1 VTLVLGFFG
10 LYINQFGLQKDN
22 KIFNISKQQALRIV
36 KKAVLK
42 FFPHGIKRAH
52 TYVLRN
58 SFAVYYFSHGV
69 AVMVV
74 RFRLG
79 IKTYFNLS
87 IYSSFNS
94 EYTEFFELLEF

>member
-1 VTLVLGFFG
+1 LVCISISLDCK
-10 LYINQFGLQKDN
+10 KDN
-22 KIFNISKQQALRIV
+22 KIFNFSREQALRIV

-52 TYVLRN
+52 THVLRN
-58 SFAVYYFSHGV
+58 SFAVYYFSQRV
-69 AVMVV
+69 AVTVV

-94 EYTEFFELLEF
+94 VREF